1 MAHKKVSKVVKTRAA
16 VSAEVYGEYN
26 KKEDFTPTVI
36 PKTEEV
42 KLRILSRLK
51 QSFMFANLDDK
62 QTDIVIDAMEEK
74 KYEQQDVVIRQGEDG
89 DCLYVV
95 DEGELNCYRKFAGS
109 DEDKFLKTYVPG
121 EAFG

>member
-1 MAHKKVSKVVKTRAA
+1 LYNKTEHNSDEDDMDEDEQRKFAEKMAHKKVSKVVKTRAA

-62 QTDIVIDAMEEK
+62 
-74 KYEQQDVVIRQGEDG
+74 
-89 DCLYVV
+89 
-95 DEGELNCYRKFAGS
+95 
-109 DEDKFLKTYVPG
+109 
-121 EAFG
+121 